1 MLAGVDGIGPQ
12 PFPAAKS
19 RTNRTLLAVPYRDA
33 GPYPLTGPTYRT
45 NSHPPEDID
54 HAVLPSG
61 GGTAVAGYSA
71 NGIPFDLWGRAGLSS
86 SGNISF

>member
-1 MLAGVDGIGPQ
+1 MLAGVDESGRSHV
-12 PFPAAKS
+12 PAAKS
-19 RTNRTLLAVPYRDA
+19 RTNMTWLAVPQRDA
-33 GPYPLTGPTYRT
+33 GPYPLTGPIYRADILLRT
-45 NSHPPEDID
+45 SH

-71 NGIPFDLWGRAGLSS
+71 NGILFDLWGRAGLSS